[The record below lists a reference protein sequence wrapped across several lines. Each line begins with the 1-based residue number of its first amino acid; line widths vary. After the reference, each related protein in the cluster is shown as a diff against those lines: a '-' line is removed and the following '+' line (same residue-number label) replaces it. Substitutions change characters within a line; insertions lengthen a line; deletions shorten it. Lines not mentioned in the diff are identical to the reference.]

1 MYILPE
7 GAERRDGFLIEMEHA
22 TKRYG
27 RITALRDVSFRIG
40 EARVTGLLGRNGA
53 GKTTALNL
61 LTGYFPPEEGR
72 VLVDGVDM
80 MKNPRECKRKIGYLP
95 EKPPLYDEM
104 TVREYLGF
112 VCDLREVVPGAKK
125 KHVEEILGLCALEE
139 VRDRVIGHL
148 SKGYR
153 QRTGIAQALCG
164 SPEVLIL
171 DEPTVGLDPMQVVE
185 IRELI
190 RQLGREH
197 TIIFSSHILSE
208 VQQLCSSALILH
220 EGQLRGNFDL
230 GEKAGQEL
238 WLRLQAVGQADT
250 LIPAL
255 RSIESIRKIEKL
267 PGEEGCASLRIF
279 CLDGDSRGRTTD
291 QIFHLLAALDAPIR
305 EMTRERDS
313 LEETF
318 LEITGRE

>member
-1 MYILPE
+1 MTAL
-7 GAERRDGFLIEMEHA
+7 EHV

-27 RITALRDVSFRIG
+27 RITALKDVSFRVEKGCI
-40 EARVTGLLGRNGA
+40 TGLLGRNGA

-61 LTGYFPPEEGR
+61 LTGYIPPDEGT
-72 VLVDGVDM
+72 VWVDGMDM
-80 MKNPRECKRKIGYLP
+80 LDRPRDCKRKIGYLP
-95 EKPPLYDEM
+95 ERPPLYDEM
-104 TVREYLGF
+104 TVRDYLGF
-112 VCDLREVVPGAKK
+112 VCDLREVVRSARK
-125 KHVEEILGLCALEE
+125 KHVEEILRLCALTE
-139 VRDRVIGHL
+139 VSDRVIGHL

-171 DEPTVGLDPMQVVE
+171 DEPTVGLDPVQVVE

-190 RQLGREH
+190 RTLGESH

-220 EGQLRGNFDL
+220 EGQLRGTFDL
-230 GEKAGQEL
+230 RSPAEDSLRLRLTAAGQAEEL
-238 WLRLQAVGQADT
+238 M
-250 LIPAL
+250 PAL
-255 RSIESIRKIEKL
+255 RSIGCVRKIEKL
-267 PGEEGCASLRIF
+267 PAEPGSACMRLLCAP
-279 CLDGDSRGRTTD
+279 GDDRGRATD

-305 EMTRERDS
+305 EMTPERDS

-318 LEITGRE
+318 LELTGRE